1 MQLSDK
7 QLNNLDKTAL
17 IIIVSSLQ
25 DQLQVLQS
33 QLDHTHTQLDQANAK
48 LSDNNRQIELLTEQ
62 IRLMNQRVFGRKTE
76 SATSRQIDGQLSLFD
91 TPQFEAFNE
100 AEYLK
105 KDQLKE
111 PEITEVIIPTYRRK
125 KALGKREA
133 DLAGLPARIMHHK
146 LSEEELA
153 QKFPDGYKE
162 LPEEV
167 YKRLHIIPETFIVD
181 EHHVHIYASKKNDGT
196 IVKAKRPKDL
206 FRNSIATPSLVASII
221 NGKYIN
227 AIPLERQARAHKD
240 NGIAL
245 STNTMANWVIKSSD
259 EYLSLIYDRLHELIY
274 DSKVIHADETP
285 TKVMRIENTK
295 IKNGK
300 KTYMWV
306 YRNRPLRGTHPIV
319 LFDWQPSRRA
329 DHPREFLR
337 DFSGIVITD
346 GYQVYHKLGRER
358 QDLTVAG
365 CWVHARRPFAEFIK
379 AVDEETASKTV
390 ARQAYDM
397 ITEIMH
403 IDNTLDDLSAA
414 DRKKQRRL
422 LLSGKVDAY
431 FAWVK
436 ESYSR
441 LLRNSKIGK
450 ALAYSINQ
458 EVYLRVF
465 LSDGNVPM
473 DNNYAEQAIRP
484 FTIGR
489 KNFVLIESSNGAKAS
504 AILYS
509 LVETAKANMVNTYEY
524 FNLLLTEIPK
534 HMDDKDLKFI
544 DELLPW
550 SPRIQQE
557 CPIRFKKS

>member
-125 KALGKREA
+125 KTLGKREA

-221 NGKYIN
+221 NGKYTN

-489 KNFVLIESSNGAKAS
+489 KNFVLIESSNGANAS